1 MEIISRTDEIKQI
14 LSNKIPY
21 DIVCIIL
28 KQEERIIYKETVDYY
43 LRHSPIY
50 SGPGWDG
57 YFFSLKKYRHVLFD
71 KDYQLMNHIR
81 IIGGSIELVQK
92 QRAERIWG
100 RYLPSLRF

>member
-1 MEIISRTDEIKQI
+1 MEIISRADEIEQI
-14 LSNKIPY
+14 LSKKIPY
-21 DIVCIIL
+21 DIVCLIL
-28 KQEERIIYKETVDYY
+28 KQEQIIINKETVDYH

-50 SGPGWDG
+50 SVQDRKH

-100 RYLPSLRF
+100 SYLKDLRF